1 MNDYSILENLFK
13 NEQDEIHFDL
23 FKESNVIK
31 INNNNGDNNNFDNG
45 ISFNTQSIASK
56 MINYKDAYV
65 LLHIECEIPFD
76 ETDQGKKSIPKLL
89 YLKNSFEIVKNFKVQ
104 LNNVTI
110 LNESYVNRSSLID
123 YILNNPQSEPL
134 MYRNI
139 KKATSTGLN
148 ITDNKFITKDTYFTK
163 QEDSDE
169 EKNHF
174 VDFEI
179 PIFLKDISSFFKNID
194 IIHYGEFNILID
206 LIDEIFVSSR
216 DGVAYDIKSAYLIV
230 EEIKLSKEDEL
241 RYLKKLDNG
250 YIKTINFLENHVKI
264 FNDKFN
270 INRQDFYLNNVR
282 NGDSIY
288 IYGILDA
295 NKTGLNY
302 DLSSVK
308 LNEPYLLIDNVRF
321 ENSIPDD
328 ISAYKSLKSKSMYSN
343 NFIINYDDYINYYR
357 IYFWNISRQ
366 IKDDN
371 ANKFINILTGMET
384 SACEVYIVFKTSA
397 SITMKYSKN
406 DKLIVYKSQ

>member
-1 MNDYSILENLFK
+1 MDDYTILENLFK
-13 NEQDEIHFDL
+13 NEQDEIHFDF
-23 FKESNVIK
+23 FKESNIIK
-31 INNNNGDNNNFDNG
+31 LNNNNGDNNNFDNG

-56 MINYKDAYV
+56 LINYKDAYV
-65 LLHIECEIPFD
+65 LLHIECEIPFN
-76 ETDQGKKSIPKLL
+76 ESDQGKKSIPKIL

-110 LNESYVNRSSLID
+110 LNEGNVNRSSLID
-123 YILNNPQSEPL
+123 FVLDNPQSEPL

-163 QEDSDE
+163 QEDCDE

-174 VDFEI
+174 IDFEI
-179 PIFLKDISSFFKNID
+179 PIFLKDISSFFKNND
-194 IIHYGEFNILID
+194 VIHYGEFNILID

-216 DGVAYDIKSAYLIV
+216 DGVTYDIKSAYLIV
-230 EEIKLSKEDEL
+230 EEIKLNKEDEL

-250 YIKTINFLENHVKI
+250 YIKTTNFLENHVKI

-282 NGDSIY
+282 NGDSIF

-295 NKTGLNY
+295 KKTGLNY
-302 DLSSVK
+302 DLPSVK

-321 ENSIPDD
+321 ENSIPNY
-328 ISAYKSLKSKSMYSN
+328 ISAYKSIKSKSMYSN
-343 NFIINYDDYINYYR
+343 NFIIN
-357 IYFWNISRQ
+357 
-366 IKDDN
+366 
-371 ANKFINILTGMET
+371 
-384 SACEVYIVFKTSA
+384 
-397 SITMKYSKN
+397 
-406 DKLIVYKSQ
+406 